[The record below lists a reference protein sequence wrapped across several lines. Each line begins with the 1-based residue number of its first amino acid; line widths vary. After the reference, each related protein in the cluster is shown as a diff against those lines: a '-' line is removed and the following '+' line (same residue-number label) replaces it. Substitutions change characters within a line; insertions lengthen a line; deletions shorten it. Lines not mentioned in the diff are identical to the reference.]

1 MKNIIVRQ
9 ALKKH
14 GMRQWELAV
23 LLGISEQTIYR
34 KLRIELPE
42 EEQRNLANLIA
53 KHRKENN

>member
-42 EEQRNLANLIA
+42 EQRNLANLIA